1 MSIPASH
8 IVSVSSR
15 VLSGGASDL
24 ETNGMLLTKS
34 TLIPSGQPAML
45 FGSAAEV
52 ADMFGAQSVEAS
64 FAQQYFTGVT
74 NQQRAVRTLVI
85 GRRVAEDAPAWIRGG
100 AVSVDLEG
108 FKTVTDGVMAI
119 TINGE
124 AKTVSALD
132 LSGATSLSEVAE
144 MVATA
149 IGGVTGSYD
158 SELSMFTFTTE
169 TAGVDATVDFAEAGE
184 GGTNL
189 SEMLCLTQ
197 AEGAVL
203 SQGMNAQTEAE
214 TMNAICT
221 VTRNWVGFTT
231 AWEATLEEV
240 EALAAWTDGTGD
252 DYVYAPWSTDENMCN
267 QLTQGST
274 IAAQIVDKYNCTGM
288 VYGGLQYAAF
298 VLAVGA
304 SIAWNRT
311 QGMKVWFAKSA
322 SGMSPNVVEESVA
335 NALEAIRV
343 SYFGAFATRNDEFQF
358 FNRGTLASDFYGFF
372 DVLYGSIYLR
382 NAIQV
387 SCMSGFERTNRQP
400 YNAHGEALIRAW
412 CQDPINRCKE
422 NGVIDEGLELN
433 ESQKAQLMQE
443 LGDDAETAIQDLA
456 TKGYWLGVS
465 MPDAAGRVDRE
476 APAVTIVYAYAGSV
490 QSLECAITTV
500 L

>member
-1 MSIPASH
+1 MSLPASR

-34 TLIPSGQPAML
+34 QLIPSGQPAMI
-45 FGSAAEV
+45 FSSASEV

-64 FAQQYFTGVT
+64 FAQQYFTGCK

-85 GRRVAEDAPAWIRGG
+85 GRRIAENAPAWIRGG
-100 AVSVDLEG
+100 AVKADLAG
-108 FKTVTDGVMAI
+108 FQTVSDGVMKI
-119 TINGE
+119 TVNAE
-124 AKTVSALD
+124 EKTVSALD
-132 LSGATSLSEVAE
+132 LSEATSLSEVAE
-144 MVATA
+144 KVATA
-149 IGGVTGSYD
+149 IGGVTGAYD
-158 SELSMFTFTTE
+158 SELGMFTFTTE
-169 TAGVDATVDFAEAGE
+169 TTGVNATVEFAEAGE
-184 GGTNL
+184 GGTDL
-189 SEMLCLTQ
+189 AEMLCLTQ
-197 AEGAVL
+197 DEGAVL
-203 SQGMNAQTEAE
+203 SQGVDAETEAQT
-214 TMNAICT
+214 MDAICT

-231 AWEATLEEV
+231 AWEAEQAEV

-252 DYVYAPWSTDENMCN
+252 DYVYVPWSTDESMCN
-267 QLTQGST
+267 QLTQSAT
-274 IAAQIVDKYNCTGM
+274 IGAALVDKYNCTGM

-322 SGMSPNVVEESVA
+322 SGMTPNVVDESVA

-343 SYFGAFATRNDEFQF
+343 SYFGEFATRNDDFQF
-358 FNRGTLASDFYGFF
+358 FNRGTLASDYYGFF

-387 SCMSGFERTNRQP
+387 SCMSGFERTNRTP
-400 YNAHGEALIRAW
+400 YNARGEALIRAW

-433 ESQKAQLMQE
+433 ESQRAQLMQD

-456 TKGYWLGVS
+456 TKGYWIGVS
-465 MPDAAGRVDRE
+465 MPDAAGRVNRE
-476 APAVTIVYAYAGSV
+476 SPVVTIVYAYASSC
-490 QSLECAITTV
+490 QSLECEVVTV
-500 L
+500 I